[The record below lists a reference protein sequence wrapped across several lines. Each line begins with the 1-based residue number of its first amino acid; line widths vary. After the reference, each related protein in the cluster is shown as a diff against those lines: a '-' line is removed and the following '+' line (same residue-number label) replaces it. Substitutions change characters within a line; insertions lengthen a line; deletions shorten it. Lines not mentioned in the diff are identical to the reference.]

1 MEVIFHQLTE
11 CLAAFSGETDLM
23 LESSA
28 TGSTAQALRMWLQPN
43 ARRAEAAMHRLRE
56 LRLAQTPAAT
66 ELSQSLTVLVLAADM
81 LVQGHLCGDNLL
93 ESYALMRR
101 NADRAIKSLSELQA
115 QFRVAEQQNEAPC
128 QPPAADYQAD
138 LIDPPD
144 RD

>member
-1 MEVIFHQLTE
+1 MEGVFHQLAE

-28 TGSTAQALRMWLQPN
+28 TGSSTQALRTWLQPN
-43 ARRAEAAMHRLRE
+43 ARCAEAAMHRLRE
-56 LRLAQTPAAT
+56 LRLTQMPAAT

-115 QFRVAEQQNEAPC
+115 QFCVAEQQSDAPS
-128 QPPAADYQAD
+128 QPQTGDYQAD
-138 LIDPPD
+138 LVGGS
-144 RD
+144 